1 MSACLV
7 AIQWPITIELPGI
20 ANYFIF
26 SLTLVGIYSILCL
39 GLNIQWGFAGMLNI
53 GVGAFFALGAYTSAL
68 VTTPAATNHI
78 GGLDM
83 PFVVGVLAAM
93 ALSGTLAFVM
103 GAITVNLRSDYL
115 AIATIGIAEIVRLT
129 LKNEQWLTNGVRGI
143 ANIPRP
149 MRRWVVGGDGLL
161 YLGLVAIAVVIV
173 YLASERA
180 YRSPWGRVLRAIRE
194 DEPATLAAGK
204 SVLTFRLQAFVLGA
218 MAMGLAGALYAHF
231 VTFISPEAFRND
243 FATFLVW
250 IMLIVGGSGNTR
262 GAILGACCIW
272 FLWSGT
278 EFLTGSLPDDW
289 QTRAGAL
296 RILAIGVLLQ
306 VILLLRPEGI
316 LPEKPPSI
324 PGRARHSTTP

>member
-1 MSACLV
+1 MISAV
-7 AIQWPITIELPGI
+7 ALPSAIVLPGMV
-20 ANYFIF
+20 NYFIF
-26 SLTLVGIYSILCL
+26 SLTLIGIYGILCL

-68 VTTPAATNHI
+68 VTTPPAASHF
-78 GGLDM
+78 GGLEM
-83 PFVVGVLAAM
+83 PFFIGVLAAM
-93 ALSGTLAFVM
+93 ALSGTLAFAM
-103 GAITVNLRSDYL
+103 GAITVKLRSDYL
-115 AIATIGIAEIVRLT
+115 AIATIGIAEIVRLM

-149 MRRWVVGGDGLL
+149 LKGWVEGGDALL
-161 YLGLVAIAVVIV
+161 YLGLVAVAVAAV
-173 YLASERA
+173 YWASDRA

-204 SVLTFRLQAFVLGA
+204 SVLIFRLQAFVLGA

-262 GAILGACCIW
+262 GALLGAFCIW
-272 FLWSGT
+272 FLWSGS
-278 EFLTGSLPDDW
+278 EFLVGNFPDDW
-289 QTRAGAL
+289 QTRAGAA
-296 RILAIGVLLQ
+296 RVLAIGVLLQ

-316 LPEKPPSI
+316 LPEKPPAI
-324 PGRARHSTTP
+324 PGQHNSKTS